1 MSRIEAKLFDVVR
14 LKDGQEGTIVEVY
27 DEPPGFEVEIST
39 EEPVLITVR
48 YDEVDEV
55 VWTAP

>member
-27 DEPPGFEVEIST
+27 DEPPGLEVEISA

-48 YDEVDEV
+48 YDEVVEV
-55 VWTAP
+55 IWSAP